1 MEKGEK
7 MNYQKLYECLFCA
20 VRTAGIVANMMQA
33 TIVNEGKQVEVV
45 EDEDERHLRMREA
58 KTRADEIVQEIL
70 LQSLLPEYQAVLSLD
85 VEEDTVSRT
94 CFLKQDYDY
103 TLVLDPIDGTLDYL
117 HQKDTW
123 SICSAILHEQD
134 VRLAIVYFPKRDI
147 MYTYVEGVGC
157 RVYHRLKQCTAA
169 DGEVLS
175 VQCDNTPSV
184 VYKNSRLSQDI
195 VQQLWERGFQVV
207 DDSEQELGCPDAILA
222 CMRGEALAYFS
233 DTRNIRDIL
242 LGAILSKLEYGHAYD
257 YAGNAARWASHGRQ
271 KEIVFSIFEKNQIF

>member
-123 SICSAILHEQD
+123 SICSAILHEHD

-147 MYTYVEGVGC
+147 MYTYVEGIGC

-222 CMRGEALAYFS
+222 CM
-233 DTRNIRDIL
+233 
-242 LGAILSKLEYGHAYD
+242 
-257 YAGNAARWASHGRQ
+257 
-271 KEIVFSIFEKNQIF
+271 

>member
-1 MEKGEK
+1 

-70 LQSLLPEYQAVLSLD
+70 LQSVLPEYQAVLSLD
-85 VEEDTVSRT
+85 VEEDT
-94 CFLKQDYDY
+94 
-103 TLVLDPIDGTLDYL
+103 
-117 HQKDTW
+117 W
-123 SICSAILHEQD
+123 SICSAILHEHD

-222 CMRGEALAYFS
+222 CMRGEGLAYFS

-242 LGAILSKLEYGHAYD
+242 LGAILSKLENGHAYD

>member
-1 MEKGEK
+1 
-7 MNYQKLYECLFCA
+7 
-20 VRTAGIVANMMQA
+20 
-33 TIVNEGKQVEVV
+33 
-45 EDEDERHLRMREA
+45 
-58 KTRADEIVQEIL
+58 
-70 LQSLLPEYQAVLSLD
+70 
-85 VEEDTVSRT
+85 
-94 CFLKQDYDY
+94 
-103 TLVLDPIDGTLDYL
+103 
-117 HQKDTW
+117 
-123 SICSAILHEQD
+123 
-134 VRLAIVYFPKRDI
+134 
-147 MYTYVEGVGC
+147 MYTYVEGIGC

-242 LGAILSKLEYGHAYD
+242 LGAILSKLENGHAYD